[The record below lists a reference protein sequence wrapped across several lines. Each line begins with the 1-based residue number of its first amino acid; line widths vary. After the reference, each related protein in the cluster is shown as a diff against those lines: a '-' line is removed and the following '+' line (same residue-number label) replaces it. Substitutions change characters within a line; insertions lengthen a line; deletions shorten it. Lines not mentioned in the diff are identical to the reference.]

1 MCIQVHGWG
10 WAEKEEGR
18 AERNGEE
25 RRGVEK
31 RGRHSEA
38 WRGSSIG
45 IGLLAL
51 W

>member
-1 MCIQVHGWG
+1 MAGAG
-10 WAEKEEGR
+10 LRKRREGLR
-18 AERNGEE
+18 GMG
-25 RRGVEK
+25 RRGGEW
-31 RGRHSEA
+31 RREEGRHSEA